1 MPAGVYFA
9 TPNTGNAAP
18 AQFVV
23 TR

>member
-9 TPNTGNAAP
+9 TLNTGAAAP

-23 TR
+23 MR